1 MAQNFINGILIPED
15 GEPRRVA
22 LETDGRG
29 LMGDALSRLV
39 GGCFDTLPIVIPGVD
54 LWVNDDGTS
63 EFGPNRAIYATRAM
77 EERGCLSQID
87 YRHVPAEGELYT
99 ILHGQIVAL
108 GFDPDSGASVSL
120 TEEQAETVV
129 RRGHAIHERT
139 MSMGEEMKGTTR
151 YLDATVMEYALLD
164 HARLR
169 TPYGTQDD
177 VRAYA
182 AGGEKAALHDLA
194 LALADMAS
202 RTGISW
208 TASDT
213 APTFR
218 DGGTEAYVELRR
230 DQPNGPYSHLD
241 AEAYLCTADGPR
253 CIARLNLTEPGD
265 IPSTVSGA
273 DGLASRIADR
283 LNHPQFPKAG
293 AYGPTADRMG
303 DWYRGVEE
311 RFAAMSEEN
320 RRTRAI
326 EPDEEA
332 YHVGTGMYVTA
343 EQFADVLPSP
353 LLANRFVIMSFGY
366 DADQA
371 SLHWNDMDYWSDEAA
386 ETAITDGDED
396 GCYWTGCMWDEDDYP
411 DRLETPGMEESAR
424 PGGKTI

>member
-1 MAQNFINGILIPED
+1 
-15 GEPRRVA
+15 
-22 LETDGRG
+22 
-29 LMGDALSRLV
+29 
-39 GGCFDTLPIVIPGVD
+39 
-54 LWVNDDGTS
+54 
-63 EFGPNRAIYATRAM
+63 
-77 EERGCLSQID
+77 
-87 YRHVPAEGELYT
+87 
-99 ILHGQIVAL
+99 
-108 GFDPDSGASVSL
+108 
-120 TEEQAETVV
+120 
-129 RRGHAIHERT
+129 
-139 MSMGEEMKGTTR
+139 MGEEMKGTTR

-208 TASDT
+208 TTASDT

-230 DQPNGPYSHLD
+230 DQPNGHYSHLD

-293 AYGPTADRMG
+293 AYGPTAGRMG

-396 GCYWTGCMWDEDDYP
+396 GCYWTGCIWDEDDYP

>member
-1 MAQNFINGILIPED
+1 
-15 GEPRRVA
+15 
-22 LETDGRG
+22 
-29 LMGDALSRLV
+29 
-39 GGCFDTLPIVIPGVD
+39 
-54 LWVNDDGTS
+54 
-63 EFGPNRAIYATRAM
+63 
-77 EERGCLSQID
+77 
-87 YRHVPAEGELYT
+87 
-99 ILHGQIVAL
+99 
-108 GFDPDSGASVSL
+108 
-120 TEEQAETVV
+120 
-129 RRGHAIHERT
+129 
-139 MSMGEEMKGTTR
+139 MGEEMKGTTR

-182 AGGEKAALHDLA
+182 AGGE
-194 LALADMAS
+194 S
-202 RTGISW
+202 TS
-208 TASDT
+208 
-213 APTFR
+213 PNPETFR
-218 DGGTEAYVELRR
+218 
-230 DQPNGPYSHLD
+230 P
-241 AEAYLCTADGPR
+241 
-253 CIARLNLTEPGD
+253 
-265 IPSTVSGA
+265 PSA
-273 DGLASRIADR
+273 
-283 LNHPQFPKAG
+283 
-293 AYGPTADRMG
+293 GPTAGRMG

>member
-1 MAQNFINGILIPED
+1 
-15 GEPRRVA
+15 
-22 LETDGRG
+22 
-29 LMGDALSRLV
+29 
-39 GGCFDTLPIVIPGVD
+39 
-54 LWVNDDGTS
+54 
-63 EFGPNRAIYATRAM
+63 
-77 EERGCLSQID
+77 
-87 YRHVPAEGELYT
+87 
-99 ILHGQIVAL
+99 
-108 GFDPDSGASVSL
+108 
-120 TEEQAETVV
+120 
-129 RRGHAIHERT
+129 
-139 MSMGEEMKGTTR
+139 MSEEMKGTTR

-230 DQPNGPYSHLD
+230 DQPNGHYSHLD

-293 AYGPTADRMG
+293 AYGPTAD
-303 DWYRGVEE
+303 
-311 RFAAMSEEN
+311 
-320 RRTRAI
+320 
-326 EPDEEA
+326 
-332 YHVGTGMYVTA
+332 
-343 EQFADVLPSP
+343 
-353 LLANRFVIMSFGY
+353 
-366 DADQA
+366 QA

>member
-99 ILHGQIVAL
+99 ILHGPIVAL

-120 TEEQAETVV
+120 TEEQAETV
-129 RRGHAIHERT
+129 T
-139 MSMGEEMKGTTR
+139 
-151 YLDATVMEYALLD
+151 EYFTETSPAGSGLLENL
-164 HARLR
+164 RLR
-169 TPYGTQDD
+169 LGLPSFAADPTDTSDPTGIATSSDVVTPSMK
-177 VRAYA
+177 V
-182 AGGEKAALHDLA
+182 
-194 LALADMAS
+194 AS

-208 TASDT
+208 TTASDT

-230 DQPNGPYSHLD
+230 DQPNGHYSHLD

-293 AYGPTADRMG
+293 AYGPTAGRMG

>member
-1 MAQNFINGILIPED
+1 
-15 GEPRRVA
+15 
-22 LETDGRG
+22 
-29 LMGDALSRLV
+29 
-39 GGCFDTLPIVIPGVD
+39 
-54 LWVNDDGTS
+54 
-63 EFGPNRAIYATRAM
+63 
-77 EERGCLSQID
+77 
-87 YRHVPAEGELYT
+87 
-99 ILHGQIVAL
+99 
-108 GFDPDSGASVSL
+108 
-120 TEEQAETVV
+120 
-129 RRGHAIHERT
+129 
-139 MSMGEEMKGTTR
+139 MSEEMKGTTR

-208 TASDT
+208 TTASDT

-230 DQPNGPYSHLD
+230 DQPNGHYSHLD

-332 YHVGTGMYVTA
+332 YH
-343 EQFADVLPSP
+343 
-353 LLANRFVIMSFGY
+353 R
-366 DADQA
+366 
-371 SLHWNDMDYWSDEAA
+371 HYWSDEAA

-411 DRLETPGMEESAR
+411 DRLETPGMEESAS

>member
-1 MAQNFINGILIPED
+1 
-15 GEPRRVA
+15 
-22 LETDGRG
+22 
-29 LMGDALSRLV
+29 
-39 GGCFDTLPIVIPGVD
+39 
-54 LWVNDDGTS
+54 
-63 EFGPNRAIYATRAM
+63 
-77 EERGCLSQID
+77 
-87 YRHVPAEGELYT
+87 
-99 ILHGQIVAL
+99 
-108 GFDPDSGASVSL
+108 
-120 TEEQAETVV
+120 
-129 RRGHAIHERT
+129 
-139 MSMGEEMKGTTR
+139 MGEEMKGTTR

-230 DQPNGPYSHLD
+230 DQPNGHCSHLD

-253 CIARLNLTEPGD
+253 CIARLNLT
-265 IPSTVSGA
+265 
-273 DGLASRIADR
+273 
-283 LNHPQFPKAG
+283 
-293 AYGPTADRMG
+293 
-303 DWYRGVEE
+303 
-311 RFAAMSEEN
+311 
-320 RRTRAI
+320 

-396 GCYWTGCMWDEDDYP
+396 GCYWTGCMWDKDDYP

>member
-1 MAQNFINGILIPED
+1 
-15 GEPRRVA
+15 
-22 LETDGRG
+22 
-29 LMGDALSRLV
+29 
-39 GGCFDTLPIVIPGVD
+39 
-54 LWVNDDGTS
+54 
-63 EFGPNRAIYATRAM
+63 
-77 EERGCLSQID
+77 
-87 YRHVPAEGELYT
+87 
-99 ILHGQIVAL
+99 
-108 GFDPDSGASVSL
+108 
-120 TEEQAETVV
+120 
-129 RRGHAIHERT
+129 
-139 MSMGEEMKGTTR
+139 MSEEMKGTTR

-230 DQPNGPYSHLD
+230 GQPNGHYSHLD
-241 AEAYLCTADGPR
+241 AEAYLCTVDGPR

>member
-1 MAQNFINGILIPED
+1 
-15 GEPRRVA
+15 
-22 LETDGRG
+22 
-29 LMGDALSRLV
+29 
-39 GGCFDTLPIVIPGVD
+39 
-54 LWVNDDGTS
+54 
-63 EFGPNRAIYATRAM
+63 
-77 EERGCLSQID
+77 
-87 YRHVPAEGELYT
+87 
-99 ILHGQIVAL
+99 
-108 GFDPDSGASVSL
+108 
-120 TEEQAETVV
+120 
-129 RRGHAIHERT
+129 
-139 MSMGEEMKGTTR
+139 MSEEMKGTTR

-169 TPYGTQDD
+169 TPYGTQD
-177 VRAYA
+177 A

-230 DQPNGPYSHLD
+230 DQPNGHYSHLD